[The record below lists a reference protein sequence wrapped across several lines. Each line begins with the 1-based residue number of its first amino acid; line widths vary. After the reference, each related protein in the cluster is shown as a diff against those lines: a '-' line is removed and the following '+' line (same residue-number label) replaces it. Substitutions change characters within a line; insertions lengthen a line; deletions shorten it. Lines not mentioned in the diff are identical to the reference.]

1 MMKLGL
7 TILCAILLT
16 VSALAMQDSF
26 SPDAKGFIR
35 NWLILA
41 PIAMEE
47 ENEGAAELNKKQ
59 LKDEANIQPKEGD
72 EVTIGA
78 VKMKWKTHQT
88 ADFFI
93 DFLKYV
99 AGGRGEQ
106 VVGYAVTYIVADA
119 EIKDVKAKLGS
130 NDQAKLYVNGVQQ
143 IMFDDTRT
151 LEADQDTSKPF
162 TLNKGVNTIVFKVVN
177 QENNW
182 QGCLRFVDA
191 NGDPVKGLKIKLMP

>member
-1 MMKLGL
+1 MMKLVL
-7 TILCAILLT
+7 TFLSVALLT
-16 VSALAMQDSF
+16 GLVLAQDSF

-59 LKDEANIQPKEGD
+59 IKDEAMFQPKEGD
-72 EVTIGA
+72 EATIGA
-78 VKMKWKTHQT
+78 AKMKWKAHQT

-119 EIKDVKAKLGS
+119 EMKDVKAKLGS

>member
-1 MMKLGL
+1 MKLVL
-7 TILCAILLT
+7 TFLFAVLLIGS
-16 VSALAMQDSF
+16 VLATQDSF

-41 PIAMEE
+41 PIAMEV
-47 ENEGAAELNKKQ
+47 ENEGTVELNKKQ
-59 LKDEANIQPKEGD
+59 IKDEATLQPKEGD
-72 EVTIGA
+72 EATVGTA
-78 VKMKWKTHQT
+78 KMKWKAHQT

-130 NDQAKLYVNGVQQ
+130 NDQAKLYINGTQL
-143 IMFDDTRT
+143 IAFEDTRT

-182 QGCLRFVDA
+182 QGCLRLVDG
-191 NGDPVKGLKIKLMP
+191 NGEPVKGLKVKLMP

>member
-1 MMKLGL
+1 MKLVL
-7 TILCAILLT
+7 TLLL
-16 VSALAMQDSF
+16 ALSITGFAFASQDS
-26 SPDAKGFIR
+26 PDKDGFIR

-59 LKDEANIQPKEGD
+59 IKDEGNLQPKEGD
-72 EVTIGA
+72 EATIGA
-78 VKMKWKTHQT
+78 AKLKWKAHQT

-93 DFLKYV
+93 DFVKYV
-99 AGGRGEQ
+99 QGGKGEQ
-106 VVGYAVTYIVADA
+106 VVAYAVTYIVAD
-119 EIKDVKAKLGS
+119 EEMKGVKAKIGS
-130 NDQAKLYVNGVQQ
+130 NDQAKLYVNGTQV
-143 IMFDDTRT
+143 IAFEDTRT
-151 LEADQDTSKPF
+151 LEKDQDTSKGV

-191 NGDPVKGLKIKLMP
+191 SDKVLTGLKVKLMP

>member
-1 MMKLGL
+1 MKVAL
-7 TILCAILLT
+7 TFLF
-16 VSALAMQDSF
+16 ALVITGSVFASQDSF

-41 PIAMEE
+41 PIAMED
-47 ENEGAAELNKKQ
+47 ENEGAAELTKNQIKE
-59 LKDEANIQPKEGD
+59 EAKLQPKEGD
-72 EVTIGA
+72 EATIGA
-78 VKMKWKTHQT
+78 AKMKWKAHQT

-106 VVGYAVTYIVADA
+106 VVGYAVTYVVAET

-130 NDQAKLYVNGVQQ
+130 NDQAKLYVNGTQQ

-191 NGDPVKGLKIKLMP
+191 NGDPVKGLKVKLMP

>member
-1 MMKLGL
+1 MKLAVTFL
-7 TILCAILLT
+7 FALVITSS
-16 VSALAMQDSF
+16 VLAMQDSF
-26 SPDAKGFIR
+26 SPDQKGFIR

-59 LKDEANIQPKEGD
+59 IKDEAKLQPKEGD
-72 EVTIGA
+72 EATIGA
-78 VKMKWKTHQT
+78 AKMKWKAHQT
-88 ADFFI
+88 PDFFI
-93 DFLKYV
+93 DFIKYV

-119 EIKDVKAKLGS
+119 EMKDVKAKLGS
-130 NDQAKLYVNGVQQ
+130 NDQAKLYVNGTQL
-143 IMFDDTRT
+143 IAFDDTRT

-182 QGCLRFVDA
+182 QGCLRIVDA
-191 NGDPVKGLKIKLMP
+191 NGDPVKGLKVKLMP

>member
-1 MMKLGL
+1 MKLIL
-7 TILCAILLT
+7 TFL
-16 VSALAMQDSF
+16 VALASSGFVFATQQ
-26 SPDAKGFIR
+26 SPDKDGFIR

-59 LKDEANIQPKEGD
+59 LKDEGNLQPKEG
-72 EVTIGA
+72 EEATIGA
-78 VKMKWKTHQT
+78 AKMKWKVHQT

-93 DFLKYV
+93 DFVKY
-99 AGGRGEQ
+99 AQGGKGEQ
-106 VVGYAVTYIVADA
+106 VVAYAVTYIVAD
-119 EIKDVKAKLGS
+119 EEMKGVKAKIGS
-130 NDQAKLYVNGVQQ
+130 NDQAKLYVNGTQV
-143 IMFDDTRT
+143 IAFEDTRT
-151 LEADQDTSKPF
+151 LEKDQNVSNGF

-191 NGDPVKGLKIKLMP
+191 SDKVLTGLKVKLMP

>member
-1 MMKLGL
+1 MKLIL
-7 TILCAILLT
+7 TFLL
-16 VSALAMQDSF
+16 ALAITGFVFATEQ
-26 SPDAKGFIR
+26 SPDKEGFIR

-59 LKDEANIQPKEGD
+59 LKDEGNLQPKEGD
-72 EVTIGA
+72 EATIGA
-78 VKMKWKTHQT
+78 AKMKWKVHQT

-93 DFLKYV
+93 DFVKY
-99 AGGRGEQ
+99 AQGGKGEQ
-106 VVGYAVTYIVADA
+106 VVAYAVTYIVAD
-119 EIKDVKAKLGS
+119 EEMKGVKAKIGS
-130 NDQAKLYVNGVQQ
+130 NDQAKLYVNGTQV
-143 IMFDDTRT
+143 IAFEDTRT
-151 LEADQDTSKPF
+151 LEKDQNVSNGF

-191 NGDPVKGLKIKLMP
+191 SDKVLTGLKVKLMP